1 VQARLAPDQVI
12 LSYQIAPGKTGP
24 GSAET
29 DGGSWVLR
37 ITRDEAAAFP
47 LPETTTVED
56 RLAVFLG
63 LCRRRDGSE
72 TEAAELLYADLLGEA
87 LRDIGTGVQ
96 RLIIVP
102 DGALHQLPFAGLRP
116 HADEAPLGVTHEIAQ
131 VPSVRL
137 WLRWL
142 ERKSPDERS
151 EEAVAVLAIADP
163 ELGHGAALDE
173 RLRTA
178 DPWSGLLQL
187 GPLPR
192 ARTEADR
199 VVRAAP
205 GAGRVVSG
213 RDATERELKQ
223 TDLTRYRLLHFAT
236 HALVDY
242 SHPERSAIVL
252 APGGDD
258 EDGFLQM
265 REILELD
272 LKDKIVILSACRSAS
287 GTVLQGEGTL
297 GLARAFF
304 QAGAR
309 AVVGNLWPLRD
320 DDAEAL
326 VGEFSRRLAG
336 GQPLA
341 RALAGARASRI
352 EAGAPAAAW
361 AGLVVLGDGDE
372 VPFPDGNRRFGGLA
386 SWVLAALGAVL
397 LAGATVWFFFRIRN

>member
-1 VQARLAPDQVI
+1 
-12 LSYQIAPGKTGP
+12 
-24 GSAET
+24 
-29 DGGSWVLR
+29 
-37 ITRDEAAAFP
+37 
-47 LPETTTVED
+47 
-56 RLAVFLG
+56 
-63 LCRRRDGSE
+63 
-72 TEAAELLYADLLGEA
+72 
-87 LRDIGTGVQ
+87 
-96 RLIIVP
+96 
-102 DGALHQLPFAGLRP
+102 
-116 HADEAPLGVTHEIAQ
+116 
-131 VPSVRL
+131 
-137 WLRWL
+137 
-142 ERKSPDERS
+142 
-151 EEAVAVLAIADP
+151 
-163 ELGHGAALDE
+163 
-173 RLRTA
+173 
-178 DPWSGLLQL
+178 
-187 GPLPR
+187 
-192 ARTEADR
+192 
-199 VVRAAP
+199 
-205 GAGRVVSG
+205 
-213 RDATERELKQ
+213 
-223 TDLTRYRLLHFAT
+223 
-236 HALVDY
+236 
-242 SHPERSAIVL
+242 VL